1 MKKIFLSTLSLALI
15 MSIVAC
21 GAAGDLVQNAT
32 TGGQGGAGQQG
43 DGPGP
48 LPLQAQLLLGTFKLE
63 GTDLAVDA
71 NTASQLLPL
80 WKLLRNLSQE
90 QTAAT
95 GEIDA
100 LIEQIQETMSEEQR
114 VAIEEMALTRQDMRP
129 IMEELGIEFAGRGQS
144 GQGGGRG
151 QGGEGGGRGQGGQGG
166 QGGGRGQGGPPPP
179 GGGGFGGRQGGQGGG
194 FGGADL
200 SNDEIATRIAE
211 RRANGGGGRGGVNPA
226 LYEALVELLEERVG
240 G

>member
-1 MKKIFLSTLSLALI
+1 MKKIFLYTLSLALI
-15 MSIVAC
+15 MTIVAC

-32 TGGQGGAGQQG
+32 TGGQGGARQQG

-71 NTASQLLPL
+71 DTASQLLPL
-80 WKLLRNLSQE
+80 WKLLRNLSEE

-100 LIEQIQETMSEEQR
+100 LIEQIQETLSEEQR
-114 VAIEEMALTRQDMRP
+114 AAIEEMALTRQDMRP
-129 IMEELGIEFAGRGQS
+129 MMEELGIEFAGRGQ
-144 GQGGGRG
+144 GGEGGGRG

-166 QGGGRGQGGPPPP
+166 GRGQGGPPPP
-179 GGGGFGGRQGGQGGG
+179 GGGFGGGQGGRGGG

-200 SNDEIATRIAE
+200 SNDEIATRIAQ

-226 LYEALVELLEERVG
+226 LYEALVELLEERAG